1 MASKLIMAIG
11 LDYSGDENTPKKQP
25 GSVKANLQALY
36 SSTPIRDIGKNK
48 DKAIIE
54 LGDYDETENLI
65 INIYNYSEAIN
76 NSASKE
82 KILHFYIVLMAYDSE
97 EEAESAASI
106 INLLNSV
113 MEQKLEK
120 TQTYPVQIYITED
133 VYRGLIPDHQDLYH
147 SAVEVAGNVMHQR
160 FAQDAQR
167 CFVISPIGEE
177 NSDIR
182 KHADYIFERYIKP
195 ACETTPFRAVRGE
208 MMRGNRVIPELMEAL
223 QSDPMIV
230 VYLGNPKWG
239 WNPNVMYE
247 LGIREAHA
255 APYVIIKDSTSN
267 GKPYNLPFDLK
278 DSRIVDV
285 SEQEED
291 NPEHIL
297 LKIRTIRERI
307 QDRTSDSQWDC
318 LHPNA
323 TIDMKLGDTNRGASR
338 YVEASKDLE
347 ALFEMKEIVGR
358 DLLSV
363 TEHLMKKM
371 PITQRTPFID
381 EQNKLIFQL
390 LFPAGDPKDI
400 RANATVPFV
409 FQQHQ
414 TLQGRAF
421 LPIIVRYYF
430 NKLTSVLR
438 LKVLYIDVTSA
449 TKLNERGYYICAL
462 TGDEVIKFNDSDNT
476 KNQQAG

>member
-11 LDYSGDENTPKKQP
+11 LDYSGDDNTSQKQP
-25 GSVKANLQALY
+25 GSVKANLQPLY
-36 SSTPIRDIGKNK
+36 PSTPIKDIGKNK

-54 LGDYDETENLI
+54 LGNYDETENFI
-65 INIYNYSEAIN
+65 INIYKHSEAIN
-76 NSASKE
+76 SSASKE
-82 KILHFYIVLMAYDSE
+82 NILHFYIVLMIYNSE
-97 EEAESAASI
+97 EGTEAAASI
-106 INLLNSV
+106 IDILNSV
-113 MEQKLEK
+113 MEQKLQK

-133 VYRGLIPDHQDLYH
+133 VYRGLVPDHQDLYH
-147 SAVEVAGNVMHQR
+147 SAVEVADNVMHQR

-195 ACETTPFRAVRGE
+195 ACETTTFRAVRGE
-208 MMRGNRVIPELMEAL
+208 MMRGNRVMPELMEAL

-267 GKPYNLPFDLK
+267 GNPYNLPFDLK

-291 NPEHIL
+291 NPEQIL

-307 QDRTSDSQWDC
+307 QDRTSDNQWDC

-347 ALFEMKEIVGR
+347 TLFEMKEIGGR
-358 DLLSV
+358 DLRSV
-363 TEHLMKKM
+363 TEHLMQKM
-371 PITQRTPFID
+371 PSTQRTPFID
-381 EQNKLIFQL
+381 EQNRLIFQL

-400 RANATVPFV
+400 RANATIPFV

-414 TLQGRAF
+414 TYRGRAF

-449 TKLNERGYYICAL
+449 TKLNKSGYYICPL

-476 KNQQAG
+476 KN